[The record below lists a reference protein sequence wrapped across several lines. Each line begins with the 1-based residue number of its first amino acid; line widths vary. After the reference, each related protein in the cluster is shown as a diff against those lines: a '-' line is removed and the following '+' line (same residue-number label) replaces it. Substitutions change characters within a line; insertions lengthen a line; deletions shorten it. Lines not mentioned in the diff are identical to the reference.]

1 MTRINLLDMKR
12 LVALIFVLAV
22 CGTGAAARPG
32 AYKTVKNIAY
42 RDAGGDRNIDT
53 MCRLDLYYPADKEGF
68 STVIWYHGGGLTGGR
83 RDIPEA
89 LKEKGF
95 AVVGVEYRLSPH
107 VKVADCVDDAAA
119 SAAWV
124 VKHIAEYGGDPRR
137 IFVAGHSAG
146 GYLTSMIGLDKRW
159 LEPYGIDPDTTF
171 AALIPYSGQVV
182 THFARRREMGIPDT
196 QVVVDDMA
204 PLNYV
209 RPDCRPILILSG
221 DREREML
228 GRYEENAYFWRMMR
242 VAGHPDVR
250 IYEFDGFDHGNMPQ
264 AGHFAAVRYIRE
276 MERKIEET
284 AELLGISRL
293 LNRHPYD
300 LSGGEQQKAALSKLL
315 LLKPKIMLLDEPT
328 NDLDVETLSSL
339 EKALLEFPGCAVVT
353 SHDRMFLDRIATH
366 ILAWEGTDEN
376 PGNWFWFE
384 GNFDSYQKNR
394 IERLGEEAS
403 KPHRLHRKLTRD

>member
-1 MTRINLLDMKR
+1 MKR
-12 LVALIFVLAV
+12 LVALIFLLAV
-22 CGTGAAARPG
+22 CGAGAAARPG
-32 AYKTVKNIAY
+32 AYRTVKNIAY

-68 STVIWYHGGGLTGGR
+68 STVIWYH
-83 RDIPEA
+83 
-89 LKEKGF
+89 
-95 AVVGVEYRLSPH
+95 
-107 VKVADCVDDAAA
+107 
-119 SAAWV
+119 
-124 VKHIAEYGGDPRR
+124 GGDPRR

-276 MERKIEET
+276 MERK
-284 AELLGISRL
+284 
-293 LNRHPYD
+293 
-300 LSGGEQQKAALSKLL
+300 
-315 LLKPKIMLLDEPT
+315 M
-328 NDLDVETLSSL
+328 
-339 EKALLEFPGCAVVT
+339 
-353 SHDRMFLDRIATH
+353 
-366 ILAWEGTDEN
+366 
-376 PGNWFWFE
+376 
-384 GNFDSYQKNR
+384 
-394 IERLGEEAS
+394 ER
-403 KPHRLHRKLTRD
+403 

>member
-12 LVALIFVLAV
+12 LVALIFALAV
-22 CGTGAAARPG
+22 CGAGAAARPG
-32 AYKTVKNIAY
+32 AYRTVKNIAY

-53 MCRLDLYYPADKEGF
+53 MCRLDLYYPADG
-68 STVIWYHGGGLTGGR
+68 
-83 RDIPEA
+83 
-89 LKEKGF
+89 KGF

-276 MERKIEET
+276 MERK
-284 AELLGISRL
+284 
-293 LNRHPYD
+293 
-300 LSGGEQQKAALSKLL
+300 
-315 LLKPKIMLLDEPT
+315 M
-328 NDLDVETLSSL
+328 
-339 EKALLEFPGCAVVT
+339 
-353 SHDRMFLDRIATH
+353 
-366 ILAWEGTDEN
+366 
-376 PGNWFWFE
+376 
-384 GNFDSYQKNR
+384 
-394 IERLGEEAS
+394 ER
-403 KPHRLHRKLTRD
+403 

>member
-1 MTRINLLDMKR
+1 MKR
-12 LVALIFVLAV
+12 FFTLVFALTLFCAGLSAQP
-22 CGTGAAARPG
+22 AAYR
-32 AYKTVKNIAY
+32 TDRNIAY
-42 RDAGGDRNIDT
+42 RAAAGDGYADSL
-53 MCRLDLYYPADKEGF
+53 CRLYFCYPTDAKGF
-68 STVIWYHGGGLTGGR
+68 PTVVWFHGGGLTGGR

-107 VKVADCVDDAAA
+107 VKVADGVDDAAA
-119 SAAWV
+119 AAAWV

-146 GYLTSMIGLDKRW
+146 GYLPSMIGLDKRW

-276 MERKIEET
+276 MERK
-284 AELLGISRL
+284 
-293 LNRHPYD
+293 
-300 LSGGEQQKAALSKLL
+300 
-315 LLKPKIMLLDEPT
+315 M
-328 NDLDVETLSSL
+328 
-339 EKALLEFPGCAVVT
+339 
-353 SHDRMFLDRIATH
+353 
-366 ILAWEGTDEN
+366 
-376 PGNWFWFE
+376 
-384 GNFDSYQKNR
+384 
-394 IERLGEEAS
+394 ER
-403 KPHRLHRKLTRD
+403 

>member
-1 MTRINLLDMKR
+1 MGKYSVFYRILPIFMTRINLLDMKR
-12 LVALIFVLAV
+12 LVALIFLLAV
-22 CGTGAAARPG
+22 CGAGAAARPG
-32 AYKTVKNIAY
+32 AYRTVKNIAY

-53 MCRLDLYYPADKEGF
+53 MCRLDLYYPADGEGF
-68 STVIWYHGGGLTGGR
+68 TTVIWYHGGGLTGGR
-83 RDIPEA
+83 REIPEA

-204 PLNYV
+204 PFNYV

-276 MERKIEET
+276 MERK
-284 AELLGISRL
+284 
-293 LNRHPYD
+293 
-300 LSGGEQQKAALSKLL
+300 
-315 LLKPKIMLLDEPT
+315 M
-328 NDLDVETLSSL
+328 
-339 EKALLEFPGCAVVT
+339 
-353 SHDRMFLDRIATH
+353 
-366 ILAWEGTDEN
+366 
-376 PGNWFWFE
+376 
-384 GNFDSYQKNR
+384 
-394 IERLGEEAS
+394 ER
-403 KPHRLHRKLTRD
+403 